1 MVAIEYI
8 LVKAIIL
15 ILFSLSHKDIFH
27 LADRL
32 ETRKTSQ
39 SLCVLYMETC
49 LHSLTRQYLHENNH
63 PEYCGEQKEVVNV
76 FPYLNWLC
84 WVNVFFT
91 STGCAG
97 SMFFLPQLAVLG
109 CVKDYE

>member
-63 PEYCGEQKEVVNV
+63 PEYCGEQKKVVNV

-84 WVNVFFT
+84 WVSVFFYLNWLCWVDVFFT

-97 SMFFLPQLAVLG
+97 LCQRL
-109 CVKDYE
+109 